1 MICCR
6 VQWRAIQKR
15 GALKLQDFFWE
26 WSHWSTGKN
35 LTLHWCQYQQSNIS
49 SIFFCDM
56 YFYQVY
62 ISYIVQYISTL
73 APGKICWAHG
83 SNCYFSYRW
92 LQNSSMF
99 ALSFLSH
106 RSLSQSEQEEKKSC
120 ITPPPPFFFSLRLSQ
135 IPVERRTPPPSSDV
149 NVRGFTEE
157 NLEFMNHQSRQAHF
171 VPALGNVVLQT
182 NKTYM
187 VFFLTCMNR
196 RPVQF
201 LKIRI
206 SNQ

>member
-1 MICCR
+1 M
-6 VQWRAIQKR
+6 QWRAIQKR

-106 RSLSQSEQEEKKSC
+106 RSLSQSEQEEKKKSC
-120 ITPPPPFFFSLRLSQ
+120 ITTLPFFFLAQIESNPCGTKNPAPFKWCKCTRLYRGK
-135 IPVERRTPPPSSDV
+135 PWVYEPSIEASTFCTCI
-149 NVRGFTEE
+149 RKCC
-157 NLEFMNHQSRQAHF
+157 S
-171 VPALGNVVLQT
+171 T
-182 NKTYM
+182 NEQNIHG
-187 VFFLTCMNR
+187 FFLTCMNR

>member
-1 MICCR
+1 M
-6 VQWRAIQKR
+6 QWRAIQKR

-56 YFYQVY
+56 YFYQVN

-120 ITPPPPFFFSLRLSQ
+120 ITTPPFFFLAQIESNPCGTKNPAPFKWCKCTRLYRGK
-135 IPVERRTPPPSSDV
+135 PWVYEPSIEASTFCTCIRKCCST
-149 NVRGFTEE
+149 NEQNIHGF
-157 NLEFMNHQSRQAHF
+157 
-171 VPALGNVVLQT
+171 
-182 NKTYM
+182 
-187 VFFLTCMNR
+187 FFNMHE
-196 RPVQF
+196 
-201 LKIRI
+201 
-206 SNQ
+206 